1 VSTLLPAAW
10 LAVRRGQLV
19 VPLAAA
25 SLLVVATLPWAD
37 QAPAV
42 MHGVAVLVA
51 CAFASALDDPTGDV
65 ATAAPVRRVTW
76 TWARL
81 AAVGAAALPVLLVA
95 TLVARLRF
103 APLPLAVVLA
113 EAAGYLLAAVAVA
126 AVLRARR
133 TFLPSY
139 PAVAGVLVVAL
150 VTYAMPRGWTMVG
163 PQPWGPPYEAALWR
177 WLGFGLVLL
186 AVLGLAVRDPLD
198 RAVTDGRRRRS

>member
-1 VSTLLPAAW
+1 MSPLLPAAW

-25 SLLVVATLPWAD
+25 SLLVVATLPWQERATS
-37 QAPAV
+37 V

-51 CAFASALDDPTGDV
+51 CAFASALDDPSGDV
-65 ATAAPVRRVTW
+65 ATAAPVRRATW

-103 APLPLAVVLA
+103 TPLPLAVVLA

-150 VTYAMPRGWTMVG
+150 VTYAMPRGWTMVD

-177 WLGFGLVLL
+177 WLGFALL
-186 AVLGLAVRDPLD
+186 AAGLLAAAVRDPLA
-198 RAVTDGRRRRS
+198 RGRSA